1 MRLHSRTKT
10 KDKEYLKPRNMDF
23 SKLVQTLVQLED
35 GFRLEA
41 GRAVNQYLTVRNWL
55 MGFYIV
61 EFEQNGEDR
70 ARYGAG
76 LIRSLAKAA
85 GRAGISATNLKIFR
99 QFYQMYPQLQGAV
112 TNIMQTAAV
121 GQTSDQLQL
130 VDKQDFAIGQT
141 SAQSFE
147 TDAELLL
154 SRLSFSH
161 LTLLVQID
169 EPLKRAFYEIESI
182 RGGWSVRELKRQ
194 LDSLLYERTG
204 LSTGKAA
211 MLNRIHQEADSLKPE
226 DLIRNPFVF
235 EFLGLP
241 KGTTVEEGELEKALL
256 DHLQMFL
263 LELGRGFC
271 FEARQKRLLIGS
283 EWYKVD
289 LVFYHRL
296 LKCHVLIDLKSGP
309 FRLEHAGQMNG
320 YVNYYRENEQQPND
334 NPPVGIL
341 LCTDRDETVVRY
353 AIGGLDE
360 RIFVSQYRLHLPA
373 EQDLQAFLRREQ
385 AEMTAQQVRRSRK
398 RKGKDGELR

>member
-1 MRLHSRTKT
+1 
-10 KDKEYLKPRNMDF
+10 MDF
-23 SKLVQTLVQLED
+23 NKLIHTLIQLED

-41 GRAVNQYLTVRNWL
+41 GRAVNQYMTVRNWL

-61 EFEQNGEDR
+61 EYEQNGEDR
-70 ARYGAG
+70 AQYGAKILQNLAQTINRKG
-76 LIRSLAKAA
+76 LSFR
-85 GRAGISATNLKIFR
+85 NLKLFR
-99 QFYQMYPQLQGAV
+99 QFHRTYRQIAPNVFEIVGDLP
-112 TNIMQTAAV
+112 I
-121 GQTSDQLQL
+121 GQTSAQLQVHVNQL
-130 VDKQDFAIGQT
+130 LTIAQT

-147 TDAELLL
+147 TDSGLLL

-161 LTLLVQID
+161 LTLLMQME

-194 LDSLLYERTG
+194 MDSLLYERTG
-204 LSTGKAA
+204 LSNDKEAGLK
-211 MLNRIHQEADSLKPE
+211 RIHQRADSLKPE
-226 DLIRNPFVF
+226 DFIRNPFVF

-241 KGTTVEEGELEKALL
+241 MGAMIEEGELEKALL

-309 FRLEHAGQMNG
+309 FRLEYAGQMNG
-320 YVNYYRENEQQPND
+320 YVNFYRENEQQPDD
-334 NPPVGIL
+334 NPPIGIL

-360 RIFVSQYRLHLPA
+360 RVFVSQYRLHLPA
-373 EQDLQAFLRREQ
+373 EQDLQAFLNREQ
-385 AEMTAQQVRRSRK
+385 AQLKQK
-398 RKGKDGELR
+398 

>member
-1 MRLHSRTKT
+1 MLI
-10 KDKEYLKPRNMDF
+10 
-23 SKLVQTLVQLED
+23 QLED

-41 GRAVNQYLTVRNWL
+41 GRAVNQYMTVRNWL

-70 ARYGAG
+70 ARYGAR

-99 QFYQMYPQLQGAV
+99 QFYLTYPQLRGIVAHTMQAV
-112 TNIMQTAAV
+112 SI
-121 GQTSDQLQL
+121 GQTSDQLLSPDSQAL
-130 VDKQDFAIGQT
+130 AIGQA
-141 SAQSFE
+141 SAQSFD

-161 LTLLVQID
+161 LALLMQID

-194 LDSLLYERTG
+194 MDSLLYERTG
-204 LSTGKAA
+204 LSTDKEAV
-211 MLNRIHQEADSLKPE
+211 LKRIHQNADTLKPE
-226 DLIRNPFVF
+226 DFIRSPFVF

-241 KGTTVEEGELEKALL
+241 TGATVEEGELEKALL

-334 NPPVGIL
+334 MPPIGIL

-360 RIFVSQYRLHLPA
+360 RVFVSQYRLHLPA
-373 EQDLQAFLRREQ
+373 EQELQGFLEREQ
-385 AEMTAQQVRRSRK
+385 AQVVKQQARHRK
-398 RKGKDGELR
+398 KRGEDE

>member
-1 MRLHSRTKT
+1 
-10 KDKEYLKPRNMDF
+10 MDF
-23 SKLVQTLVQLED
+23 NRLVQTLIQLED

-41 GRAVNQYLTVRNWL
+41 GRAVNQYMTVRNWL

-85 GRAGISATNLKIFR
+85 GRSGLSFRNLNLFR
-99 QFYQMYPQLQGAV
+99 KFYLIYPHVHEKV
-112 TNIMQTAAV
+112 TDFLKSKSI
-121 GQTSDQLQL
+121 GQTSAQLLSTDYQAL
-130 VDKQDFAIGQT
+130 TIVQT

-161 LTLLVQID
+161 LVLLMQIE
-169 EPLKRAFYEIESI
+169 EPLRRAFYELESI

-194 LDSLLYERTG
+194 MDSLLYERTG
-204 LSTGKAA
+204 LSRDKAA
-211 MLNRIHQEADSLKPE
+211 MLHHVHQEAAPLKPE
-226 DLIRNPFVF
+226 DFIRNPFVF

-241 KGTTVEEGELEKALL
+241 MGETVAEGELEKALL

-309 FRLEHAGQMNG
+309 FRLEYAGQMNG
-320 YVNYYRENEQQPND
+320 YVNFYREHEQQPDD
-334 NPPVGIL
+334 NPPIGLL
-341 LCTDRDETVVRY
+341 LCTDREETVVRY

-373 EQDLQAFLRREQ
+373 EQDLKAFLSREQ
-385 AEMTAQQVRRSRK
+385 EHLASQQMRRTRT
-398 RKGKDGELR
+398 GKPKDK